1 VCRKQIT
8 QIKPVDKQ
16 YIIIFY
22 QKSKWPYF
30 MYFDYYF
37 LVYIY
42 CGNSHKYYFLEGVTM
57 AFPRLQKYFSAATLG
72 AANQ

>member
-1 VCRKQIT
+1 
-8 QIKPVDKQ
+8 
-16 YIIIFY
+16 
-22 QKSKWPYF
+22 

-37 LVYIY
+37 LIYIY
-42 CGNSHKYYFLEGVTM
+42 CGNSHKYYILEGVSM

>member
-1 VCRKQIT
+1 MSRKQIT

-30 MYFDYYF
+30 MYFYYYF
-37 LVYIY
+37 LIYIY
-42 CGNSHKYYFLEGVTM
+42 CGNSHKYYILEGVSM
-57 AFPRLQKYFSAATLG
+57 AFRRLQKYFSAATLG